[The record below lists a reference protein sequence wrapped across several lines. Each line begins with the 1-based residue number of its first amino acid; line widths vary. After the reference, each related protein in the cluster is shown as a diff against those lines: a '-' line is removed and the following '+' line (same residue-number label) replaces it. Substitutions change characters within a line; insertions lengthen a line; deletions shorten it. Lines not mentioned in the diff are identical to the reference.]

1 MESAEKN
8 SIEIAAA
15 ERLADRNVELRTFLL
30 RLLHPE
36 DLGHAVTT
44 EVRDAVRKVLR
55 MESPRC

>member
-36 DLGHAVTT
+36 DLGHAVSG

-55 MESPRC
+55 MEKQG